1 MKSVW
6 IAVAVGCLLF
16 ALRASP
22 VQADANSAWTKAT
35 VSYNYFPAYQLLINH
50 GQCEAQF
57 VTVYDNGST
66 SFGGICVTETQ
77 WGKIHK
83 QSLSVPTVSNSST
96 FYPLQLDPNQQL
108 LASPDSRRLY
118 IQEKM
123 PDDTYR
129 IGFIDN
135 PRNNLVY
142 DTTDKSFRISG
153 FVSYLSG
160 RYSTV
165 ALSNNSYFLA
175 GVTSDTVMVTDLR
188 DLSTFIYRTQDRPA
202 ELAGIKNLAVSNDGK
217 RVFVAA
223 SDNSL
228 AYHDLSKC
236 STTSNSYKLCA
247 SRQLVGAIPTT
258 EIASNTFRASDAIL
272 YINDQETGV
281 NYHSNAWDNSYFALD
296 TWIDPSSLDHNLT
309 YVALGDS
316 FSSGEGDWY
325 YKYGTDG
332 RGGRVSW
339 EVLPSE
345 KCHQSYNSYPESY
358 VQAYGP
364 RDNEHFFDEQTVI
377 KDEDFINI
385 TCAGAEQNDI
395 SSINEKKKEEYEQ
408 NYIGQYDQL
417 NPKDPL
423 ISIRETA
430 LDQKTPGRALQIDFI
445 KKYKPDIATIGIGGN
460 DIDFGSVLNA
470 CITSVITCPQASTE
484 KWTEGKKIHDEFNKL
499 DTLFIDLQKASPST
513 KFYAVGYPKII
524 NDNDYYC
531 GANVLLDAW
540 EREYVKQGTM
550 YLNQVIKAAA
560 YKNGFGY
567 IDFENTIGA
576 EGLCGTGRGV
586 NGVSLGDDRNQITIL
601 GKTINMIANES
612 YHPTRDGQ
620 ERMSHKLINTYGDLS
635 TAVAPCAENSQAICS
650 RLSVTAPSIPSY
662 FGSGNINLTIIVKQ
676 STSATAGGMMKVEL
690 ENFLRNSKVNAR
702 IYSQAYNLGAF
713 KADANG
719 GLNTDI
725 KLPSFIEPGYHTLYF
740 KGTSSD
746 GNPLEYQQVILYLPD
761 STQLGPCGFLPY
773 SNLDQDEDGIDD
785 ACDASIDVDNQQTF
799 ANPADYLTY
808 PNPDQPRP
816 AMSELAPEEEEE
828 QNDNIFTV
836 NTPSTTST
844 PSDSTSRGVLVAAQ
858 TSNIFTATQTPQ
870 LVQLANIQPIQETA
884 QTTTTA
890 PASHAFLKI
899 TVALVAVAIAVGISA
914 FIAISRRPS
923 RS

>member
-1 MKSVW
+1 MKFAW
-6 IAVAVGCLLF
+6 KAVAVGCLLF
-16 ALRASP
+16 ALHASP
-22 VQADANSAWTKAT
+22 VHADENSAWTKAS
-35 VSYNYFPAYQLLINH
+35 VSYNYFPAYQLLVDH
-50 GQCEAQF
+50 GQCQAQF
-57 VTVYDNGST
+57 VTLYDNGST
-66 SFGGICVTETQ
+66 SFGGLCVTETQ

-96 FYPLQLDPNQQL
+96 FYPLQLDSNQQL

-123 PDDTYR
+123 SDDIYR
-129 IGFIDN
+129 VGFVDN
-135 PRNNLVY
+135 PRNDLAY
-142 DTTDKSFRISG
+142 DTIDKSFRITAPI
-153 FVSYLSG
+153 SYLPR

-175 GVTSDTVMVTDLR
+175 GVTSDAVIVTDLR
-188 DLSTFIYRTQDRPA
+188 DLSTFEYRTQDNPA

-217 RVFVAA
+217 RVFAAA
-223 SDNSL
+223 SDNLL

-236 STTSNSYKLCA
+236 TASSSSYKLCA

-258 EIASNTFRASDAIL
+258 EIPNSVFRASDALL

-296 TWIDPSSLDHNLT
+296 AWIDPSSLDHHLT

-316 FSSGEGDWY
+316 FSSGEGDWN

-345 KCHQSYNSYPESY
+345 KCHQSYGSYAESY
-358 VQAYGP
+358 AQAYGS
-364 RDNEHFFDEQTVI
+364 RDNVDRLFDEQTI
-377 KDEDFINI
+377 IRQENFINI
-385 TCAGAEQNDI
+385 TCSGAEQNDI
-395 SSINEKKKEEYEQ
+395 SSINEKRREEYEQ

-423 ISIRETA
+423 TSMRATA

-445 KKYKPDIATIGIGGN
+445 KKYTPDIATIGIGGN
-460 DIDFGSVLNA
+460 DIHFADVLNA

-484 KWTEGKKIHDEFNKL
+484 KWTEGKKIYDEFNKL

-524 NDNDYYC
+524 NDDDYYC

-540 EREYVKQGTM
+540 EREYVKQGTA

-586 NGVSLGDDRNQITIL
+586 NGLSIGDDRNQITIL
-601 GKTINMIANES
+601 GKTVNMIANES

-620 ERMSHKLINTYGDLS
+620 ELMSNKLINTYGDLN
-635 TAVAPCAENSQAICS
+635 TATASCAENSEGICS
-650 RLSVTAPSIPSY
+650 RLSVIAPSIPSY

-690 ENFLRNSKVNAR
+690 ENFLRNSKVKAKT
-702 IYSQAYNLGAF
+702 YSQVYNLGTF
-713 KADANG
+713 KVDSNG
-719 GLNTDI
+719 ELNTDI

-740 KGTSSD
+740 EGTGSD
-746 GNPLEYQQVILYLPD
+746 GQPLEYQQVILYLPD
-761 STQLGPCGFLPY
+761 DTQLGPCGFLPY

-808 PNPDQPRP
+808 PNPEQPRP
-816 AMSELAPEEEEE
+816 LINDLTPAEEEE
-828 QNDNIFTV
+828 NGVFTV
-836 NTPSTTST
+836 DTLNTASA
-844 PSDSTSRGVLVAAQ
+844 PSDSTVHGVLVAAR
-858 TSNIFTATQTPQ
+858 TSNIFATSQTSP
-870 LVQLANIQPIQETA
+870 LAQLANVQPTQETT
-884 QTTTTA
+884 QTTTIA
-890 PASHAFLKI
+890 PASHTFLKI
-899 TVALVAVAIAVGISA
+899 AVALVAVALAVGISA
-914 FIAISRRPS
+914 FIVISRSPS